1 MIKNNQLATYQ
12 ATKFFKIMVMEINHN
27 SALPLHVQVEKLLRD
42 MIALP
47 EYSKGK
53 MLPNEVE
60 IAKRLGI
67 SRNTVRHATNRL
79 VYEGL
84 LIRKKGVGTRVSNNN
99 NVVTRLD
106 SWHSFTQE
114 MSGKGIPFRTYE
126 IDVNWV
132 KPDETISKFFSISSQ
147 REILCMERLRGLEDG
162 PIVYFISYFHPRV
175 GLTGKE
181 DFSKPLYKLLEEDYS
196 TVVKTSREEISAR
209 LADKEIAKRLRVK
222 VGSPILRR
230 KRFVLD
236 PGGRPVEYNVGY
248 YNAEHFTY
256 SIEIQKNK

>member
-1 MIKNNQLATYQ
+1 
-12 ATKFFKIMVMEINHN
+12 MVIEINHK
-27 SALPLHVQVEKLLRD
+27 SALPLHVQVERMLRE

-60 IAKRLGI
+60 LAKRLGI
-67 SRNTVRHATNRL
+67 SRNTVRYATNRL

-84 LIRKKGVGTRVSNNN
+84 LIRKKGVGTKVSDNN

-114 MSGKGIPFRTYE
+114 MNNKGIAFKTYE

-132 KPDETISKFFSISSQ
+132 KPDETVAKFFSISHNK
-147 REILCMERLRGLEDG
+147 EVLCMERLRGLDAG

-181 DFSKPLYKLLEEDYS
+181 DFSKPLYKMLEEEYS
-196 TVVKTSREEISAR
+196 TVVATSKEEISSK
-209 LADKEIAKRLRVK
+209 LADENIAQKLMIK
-222 VGSPILRR
+222 VGAPVLKR

-236 PGGRPVEYNVGY
+236 PGGRPVEYNLGY

-256 SIEIQKNK
+256 SIEIQKGNG

>member
-1 MIKNNQLATYQ
+1 
-12 ATKFFKIMVMEINHN
+12 MVIQINHK
-27 SALPLHVQVEKLLRD
+27 SALPLHVQVERMLRQ
-42 MIALP
+42 MIEMP

-60 IAKRLGI
+60 LAKRLGI
-67 SRNTVRHATNRL
+67 SRNTVRQATNRL

-84 LIRKKGVGTRVSNNN
+84 LIRKKGVGTKVSDNN

-106 SWHSFTQE
+106 SWHSFTLE
-114 MSGKGIPFRTYE
+114 MNKKGIDFKTFE

-132 KPDETISKFFSISSQ
+132 QPDETIRKFFAISQ
-147 REILCMERLRGLEDG
+147 DKEVLCMERLRGLSES

-181 DFSKPLYKLLEEDYS
+181 DFSKPLYKMLEEEYS
-196 TVVKTSREEISAR
+196 TVVSTSKEEISAK
-209 LADKEIAKRLRVK
+209 LADENIGEKLKIK
-222 VGSPILRR
+222 VGSPVLKR

-236 PGGRPVEYNVGY
+236 PGGRPVEYNIGY

-256 SIEIQKNK
+256 LIDIQKGN

>member
-1 MIKNNQLATYQ
+1 
-12 ATKFFKIMVMEINHN
+12 MVKAIDHK
-27 SALPLHVQVEKLLRD
+27 SALPLHIQVEKMLRE
-42 MIALP
+42 MMNLP

-79 VYEGL
+79 AYEGL
-84 LIRKKGVGTRVSNNN
+84 LIRKKGVGTKVSSEQ
-99 NVVTRLD
+99 NVMTRLD

-114 MSGKGIPFRTYE
+114 MNEKGIAFKTYE
-126 IDVNWV
+126 IDVAWV
-132 KPDETISKFFSISSQ
+132 KPDESVMKFFSIPIN
-147 REILCMERLRGLEDG
+147 REVLSMERLRGLDEG

-181 DFSKPLYKLLEEDYS
+181 DFSKPLYKMLEEEYA
-196 TVVKTSREEISAR
+196 TVVSTSREEISAK
-209 LADKEIAKRLRVK
+209 LADKNIAKKLK
-222 VGSPILRR
+222 IKIGSPVLKR

-236 PGGRPVEYNVGY
+236 PGGRPVEYNIGY

-256 SIEIQKNK
+256 SIEIQKGK

>member
-1 MIKNNQLATYQ
+1 
-12 ATKFFKIMVMEINHN
+12 MVIEINHK
-27 SALPLHVQVEKLLRD
+27 SALPLHVQVERMLRE
-42 MIALP
+42 MIELP

-60 IAKRLGI
+60 LAKRLGI

-84 LIRKKGVGTRVSNNN
+84 LLRKKGIGTKVSDNN

-114 MSGKGIPFRTYE
+114 MNEKGIAFKTYE

-132 KPDETISKFFSISSQ
+132 KPDETVIKFFSISHNK
-147 REILCMERLRGLEDG
+147 EVLCMERLRGLDAG

-181 DFSKPLYKLLEEDYS
+181 DFSKPLYKMLEEEYS
-196 TVVKTSREEISAR
+196 TVVATSREEISAK
-209 LADKEIAKRLRVK
+209 LADENIARKLK
-222 VGSPILRR
+222 IKIGSPVLKR

-236 PGGRPVEYNVGY
+236 PGERPVEYNIGY

-256 SIEIQKNK
+256 SIEIQKGK

>member
-1 MIKNNQLATYQ
+1 
-12 ATKFFKIMVMEINHN
+12 MVMEINHK

-53 MLPNEVE
+53 MLPNEIE

-84 LIRKKGVGTRVSNNN
+84 LIRKKGVGTKASDNN
-99 NVVTRLD
+99 NVITRLD

-114 MSGKGIPFRTYE
+114 MSEKGIPFKTYE
-126 IDVNWV
+126 ISVSWI
-132 KPDETISKFFSISSQ
+132 KPDEAVGKFFSIPTNK
-147 REILCMERLRGLEDG
+147 EILCMERLRGLEDG

-181 DFSKPLYKLLEEDYS
+181 DFNKPLYKLLEEEYA
-196 TVVKTSREEISAR
+196 TVVTTSREEISAK
-209 LADKEIAKRLRVK
+209 LADRNISKRLNIK

-236 PGGRPVEYNVGY
+236 PGGRPVEYNIGY

>member
-1 MIKNNQLATYQ
+1 
-12 ATKFFKIMVMEINHN
+12 MVIEINHK
-27 SALPLHVQVEKLLRD
+27 SALPLHAQVEKMLRE
-42 MIALP
+42 MIELP
-47 EYSKGK
+47 EYSDGK

-60 IAKRLGI
+60 LAKRLGI

-84 LIRKKGVGTRVSNNN
+84 LVRKKGIGTRVSDNN
-99 NVVTRLD
+99 NVVTRLSD
-106 SWHSFTQE
+106 WHSFTQE
-114 MSGKGIPFRTYE
+114 MNEKKIHFKTYGIN
-126 IDVNWV
+126 VSWM
-132 KPDETISKFFSISSQ
+132 KPDETVCKFFAISHKK
-147 REILCMERLRGLEDG
+147 EVLCMERLRGLDKG

-181 DFSKPLYKLLEEDYS
+181 DFNKPLYKMLEDEYS
-196 TVVKTSREEISAR
+196 TVVSTSKEEISAK
-209 LADKEIAKRLRVK
+209 LADESIAMKLK
-222 VGSPILRR
+222 IKTGSPILRR

-256 SIEIQKNK
+256 SIEIQRVNNKG

>member
-1 MIKNNQLATYQ
+1 
-12 ATKFFKIMVMEINHN
+12 MVLKINHQ
-27 SALPLHVQVEKLLRD
+27 SAIPLHVQVERMLRE
-42 MIALP
+42 MIEMP

-53 MLPNEVE
+53 LLPNEIE
-60 IAKRLGI
+60 LAKRLGI
-67 SRNTVRHATNRL
+67 SRNTVRHATNHL

-84 LIRKKGVGTRVSNNN
+84 LVRKKGIGTKVSNNN

-106 SWHSFTQE
+106 NWHSFTQE
-114 MSGKGIPFRTYE
+114 MNQKGIAFKTYE
-126 IDVNWV
+126 IDVNIV
-132 KPDETISKFFSISSQ
+132 EPSDDVAKFFSIATNKKVV
-147 REILCMERLRGLEDG
+147 CMERLRGMDEG

-181 DFSKPLYKLLEEDYS
+181 DFSKPLYKMLEEEYA
-196 TVVKTSREEISAR
+196 TVVATSREEISAK
-209 LADKEIAKRLRVK
+209 LADKNIAGKLKVK
-222 VGSPILRR
+222 VGSPILKR

-256 SIEIQKNK
+256 SIEIQNGK

>member
-1 MIKNNQLATYQ
+1 
-12 ATKFFKIMVMEINHN
+12 MVIEINHK
-27 SALPLHVQVEKLLRD
+27 SALPLHVQVERMLRE

-53 MLPNEVE
+53 MLPNEIE
-60 IAKRLGI
+60 LAKRLGI
-67 SRNTVRHATNRL
+67 SRNTVRYATNRL

-84 LIRKKGVGTRVSNNN
+84 LTRKKGVGTKVSDNN

-106 SWHSFTQE
+106 NWHSFTQE
-114 MSGKGIPFRTYE
+114 MNNKGIAFKTYE

-132 KPDETISKFFSISSQ
+132 KPDETVAKFFSISHNK
-147 REILCMERLRGLEDG
+147 EVLCMERLRGLDAG

-181 DFSKPLYKLLEEDYS
+181 DFSKLLYKMLEEEYS
-196 TVVKTSREEISAR
+196 TVVATSKEEISSK
-209 LADKEIAKRLRVK
+209 LADENIAQKLMIK
-222 VGSPILRR
+222 VGAPVLKR

-236 PGGRPVEYNVGY
+236 PGGRPVEYNLGY

-256 SIEIQKNK
+256 SIEIQKGNG